1 MKKIVQTMTLNL
13 LLSLSLY
20 ASDNCSRLEL
30 SGSILRFENE
40 LELVVAQKTLSEK
53 KLKIPYQIQLSFSP
67 YVDKFIK
74 GIFITEGDSLLS
86 GQKILKVEKIDI
98 DSPDPLN
105 QNEKNAFKKL
115 KGVKCPVI

>member
-1 MKKIVQTMTLNL
+1 MKKSALILTLL
-13 LLSLSLY
+13 IPLSIH
-20 ASDNCSRLEL
+20 ASESCSKVEL
-30 SGSILRFENE
+30 RGSIIRVEND
-40 LELVVAQKTLSEK
+40 LELVIAQKTLSEK

-105 QNEKNAFKKL
+105 QNEKNTFKKL